1 MRIEELRVAVLILF
15 AGIVLYLALTGADMA
30 KERARKA
37 RCLAIV
43 EAYELTPEK
52 EPKGYAIVLNGCVL
66 GLDMDP
72 Q

>member
-1 MRIEELRVAVLILF
+1 LILF
-15 AGIVLYLALTGADMA
+15 AGLILYLALAAADVA
-30 KERARKA
+30 RERAREA

-43 EAYELTPEK
+43 EAYGLTPEN